1 MNHFPLRIG
10 SYVLFKPSMS
20 NPECCPDH
28 EDEVQVGPCLASCP
42 RVLSRALALLVLR
55 RDGAGSEDIVT
66 N

>member
-20 NPECCPDH
+20 NPECCHDH
-28 EDEVQVGPCLASCP
+28 EDEVQLCLASYP